1 MNLGSGVARGWFKSG
16 SSDNECARK
25 RIIEITA
32 SGSPLCP
39 DAHWM
44 DVEHLAQIEVSSE
57 DPAARIE
64 TVFHFGRG
72 PGWRAAEPGTQRI
85 QLIFDQPQHLER
97 IWLRFVETATERT
110 QEFTL
115 RYRELGGSAVKEI
128 VRQQWNFSPAGSTS
142 ETEDYQVDLH
152 RVSML
157 ELWLEPDQGHGVAFV
172 QSGYAVCRAPRPG
185 YLGSTRHACA

>member
-1 MNLGSGVARGWFKSG
+1 MNLGSRVARGWFKSG

-57 DPAARIE
+57 DPAAPIE

-72 PGWRAAEPGTQRI
+72 PGWRAAKSGTQRI
-85 QLIFDQPQHLER
+85 QLIFDQPQHLGAYGCDLLK
-97 IWLRFVETATERT
+97 LRP
-110 QEFTL
+110 
-115 RYRELGGSAVKEI
+115 SA
-128 VRQQWNFSPAGSTS
+128 RRNSPCAIANSG
-142 ETEDYQVDLH
+142 
-152 RVSML
+152 
-157 ELWLEPDQGHGVAFV
+157 DQ
-172 QSGYAVCRAPRPG
+172 P
-185 YLGSTRHACA
+185 

>member
-1 MNLGSGVARGWFKSG
+1 
-16 SSDNECARK
+16 
-25 RIIEITA
+25 
-32 SGSPLCP
+32 
-39 DAHWM
+39 M
-44 DVEHLAQIEVSSE
+44 DVEQLAQVEVTSE

-157 ELWLEPDQGHGVAFV
+157 ELWLEPDQSQGVAFA
-172 QSGYAVCRAPRPG
+172 GLAEWRLA
-185 YLGSTRHACA
+185 

>member
-1 MNLGSGVARGWFKSG
+1 MGV
-16 SSDNECARK
+16 EQ
-25 RIIEITA
+25 
-32 SGSPLCP
+32 
-39 DAHWM
+39 
-44 DVEHLAQIEVSSE
+44 LAQVEVTSE
-57 DPAARIE
+57 DLSRRRSTPRE
-64 TVFHFGRG
+64 
-72 PGWRAAEPGTQRI
+72 PGWRAAEPGTRRI

-157 ELWLEPDQGHGVAFV
+157 ELWLDPDVGQRAAFA
-172 QSGYAVCRAPRPG
+172 GLAEWRLA
-185 YLGSTRHACA
+185 

>member
-1 MNLGSGVARGWFKSG
+1 M
-16 SSDNECARK
+16 RK
-25 RIIEITA
+25 RIIGITA
-32 SGSPLCP
+32 SGSLPCP
-39 DAHWM
+39 DPHWM
-44 DVEHLAQIEVSSE
+44 DVEQIAQVEVTSE
-57 DPAARIE
+57 DPAAPIE

-72 PGWRAAEPGTQRI
+72 PGWRAAKSGTQRI
-85 QLIFDQPQHLER
+85 QLIFDQPQHLGR

-115 RYRELGGSAVKEI
+115 RYREFGGSAVKEI

-157 ELWLEPDQGHGVAFV
+157 ELWLEPDQGHGLALA
-172 QSGYAVCRAPRPG
+172 GLAEWRLA
-185 YLGSTRHACA
+185 

>member
-1 MNLGSGVARGWFKSG
+1 MAGRPVRHAADSAHLRSASALG
-16 SSDNECARK
+16 
-25 RIIEITA
+25 
-32 SGSPLCP
+32 
-39 DAHWM
+39 
-44 DVEHLAQIEVSSE
+44 
-57 DPAARIE
+57 
-64 TVFHFGRG
+64 
-72 PGWRAAEPGTQRI
+72 
-85 QLIFDQPQHLER
+85 R

-157 ELWLEPDQGHGVAFV
+157 ELWLEPDQGQGVAFA
-172 QSGYAVCRAPRPG
+172 GLAEWRLA
-185 YLGSTRHACA
+185 